1 MTAPAVQHP
10 GELRWETRLLVVLTI
25 TMTVFGVASMYSASS
40 LQDGGFDF
48 AMNQLTGALAGFLVL
63 LIVSRF
69 DYVRWRP
76 LAWLILGVTLV
87 LLLVPLLP
95 FTLTISPVINGARRW
110 VELGPVRF
118 QPSELARFTIVLWAA
133 ALAAKKGAQ
142 VREFKKGV
150 LPFLLVFGLVS
161 LMILRQPSLSMATLV
176 ALLGVVVLFAAGA
189 KAGQFVLMVLAL
201 VLIVIS
207 KVLGTGFR
215 HERWLA
221 FLDPVG
227 SAQGAGLQVGQSL
240 VGLGAG
246 GLFGVGFGEGQQK
259 LNYLPYAY
267 SDFLFSAIGEEWGFL
282 GSLVVI
288 LLYATFCWVGFR
300 IARTARDP
308 FGQFLAAGL
317 TAGIGLTAFLH
328 IAVTLGLMPTTGLP
342 LPFMSFGRSN
352 LMINLLSV
360 GVIVSV
366 GRMRGRGPARSGKA
380 EGARSR

>member
-1 MTAPAVQHP
+1 MSAPAVQHP

-25 TMTVFGVASMYSASS
+25 TMTVFGIASMYSASS
-40 LQDGGFDF
+40 QEAGFAS
-48 AMNQLTGALAGFLVL
+48 AMSQLIGALAGFVVMLV
-63 LIVSRF
+63 VSRF

-76 LAWLILGVTLV
+76 LAWPILGLTV
-87 LLLVPLLP
+87 LLLLIPLLS
-95 FTLTISPVINGARRW
+95 FTEGISPVRNGARRW
-110 VELGPVRF
+110 VDLPGVSV

-142 VREFKKGV
+142 IREFKKGV

-161 LMILRQPSLSMATLV
+161 LMIMGQPSLSMATLV

-189 KAGQFVLMVLAL
+189 KAGQFALMVLAVIL
-201 VLIVIS
+201 VVVS
-207 KVLGTGFR
+207 KILTTDFR
-215 HERWLA
+215 IARFLA
-221 FLDPVG
+221 FLDPRG
-227 SAQGAGLQVGQSL
+227 SVQGAGLQLDQSL
-240 VGLGAG
+240 VGFGAG

-267 SDFLFSAIGEEWGFL
+267 SDFLFSAIGEEWGFV

-288 LLYATFCWVGFR
+288 LLFGTFCWVGFR

-328 IAVTLGLMPTTGLP
+328 ISVTLGLLPTTGLP
-342 LPFMSFGRSN
+342 LPFMSFGRSA

-366 GRMRGRGPARSGKA
+366 GRMRGRLERRSTRG